1 MGAHLPVLVTALNS
15 PVIFARF
22 TIEEA
27 DAVLRHLERPDPDLP
42 RAQVALVL
50 YEQLKA
56 AVREASSKTR

>member
-1 MGAHLPVLVTALNS
+1 MVVTALSS

-27 DAVLRHLERPDPDLP
+27 DAILRHLERPDPDLP
-42 RAQVALVL
+42 RAQVALQL

-56 AVREASSKTR
+56 AVQEAAARPTR

>member
-1 MGAHLPVLVTALNS
+1 MLVTALNS

-42 RAQVALVL
+42 RAQVALAL

-56 AVREASSKTR
+56 AVQEAASKTR